1 MAAVARDCPRT
12 PRAKSITARP
22 RCGPRTAQG
31 LIPTS
36 FRQKKCGVRS
46 RPALQY
52 QAALGR
58 LGEGKKGYSARS
70 RSSSISDS
78 QHPPQSPFSA
88 SSLLI
93 TLKSR
98 IALPGDAEMAHIVP
112 LAVSPPLLWLIIW
125 DPKILFLCLQGNH
138 FTAAREACEST
149 RRLRSPLLLLVDDA
163 GRVSGAE
170 R

>member
-1 MAAVARDCPRT
+1 
-12 PRAKSITARP
+12 
-22 RCGPRTAQG
+22 RCGPPTAQHEYPPASG
-31 LIPTS
+31 
-36 FRQKKCGVRS
+36 RKKCGLRS

-52 QAALGR
+52 QAAFGR
-58 LGEGKKGYSARS
+58 LGDGKKGYSARS

-125 DPKILFLCLQGNH
+125 DP
-138 FTAAREACEST
+138 
-149 RRLRSPLLLLVDDA
+149 
-163 GRVSGAE
+163 
-170 R
+170 